1 MKVITSDRGK
11 LPKKYHEWMDGI
23 EVIRYREKYHLF
35 EAPIIPWIAIHLLR
49 EDYDILHVHGMVPT
63 VSDLALIINR
73 LKRKPAVLTYH
84 YDAETP
90 KYGLVGTF
98 IGKAYAGV
106 ARIVAKLAD
115 KIVATTKSYAKT
127 SLVLSKNLERI
138 VNIPCGVD
146 TKRFSPGK
154 ARQSARIKRKS
165 KSSQILYVGKLI
177 HYKGV
182 DSLIKAFKIITKSH
196 HNYYLTI
203 VGDGEQREEL
213 KDLVKELEL
222 CDQVTFTGWIPD
234 ESLPQY
240 YRTSDLLVLPSVPS
254 RREAFGMVLLEAMA
268 CGIPVIASAIPG
280 PIDVVKREEN
290 GLLVPAENVEKLA
303 HAIIVMTQDTR
314 GSQMGTNAYAIV
326 KEKYDWPVIVDRY
339 EALYKSIMR

>member
-1 MKVITSDRGK
+1 
-11 LPKKYHEWMDGI
+11 MDGI

-35 EAPIIPWIAIHLLR
+35 EAPIIPWIAIHLLG

-63 VSDLALIINR
+63 VSDLALLINW
-73 LKRKPAVLTYH
+73 LKRKPAILTYH

-90 KYGLVGTF
+90 KYGLVGMF
-98 IGKAYAGV
+98 VGQAYAGV
-106 ARIVAKLAD
+106 ARIVAKFAD

-127 SLVLSKNLERI
+127 SPVLSKNLDRI

-146 TKRFSPGK
+146 TKRFSPSR
-154 ARQSARIKRKS
+154 ARQGARIKRRS

-177 HYKGV
+177 HYKSV
-182 DSLIKAFKIITKSH
+182 DSLIKAFKIVTKSH

-213 KDLVKELEL
+213 KDLVKKLEL
-222 CDQVTFTGWIPD
+222 CDQVTFTGWVPD

-240 YRTSDLLVLPSVPS
+240 YRTADLLVLPSASS

-280 PIDVVKREEN
+280 PIDVVEKEKN

-303 HAIIVMTQDTR
+303 RAIIVMTQDAR
-314 GSQMGTNAYAIV
+314 RNQMGTNAYAIV

-339 EALYKSIMR
+339 EALYASIMQ